1 MHNWNGPT
9 VKHVWN
15 NAVHGQ
21 HTFLGFHINTTV
33 YHLGQYILHLLLLKS
48 SMLQVDSLG
57 RRWLIRLKC
66 MAAGRTSGRS
76 RGSLSPP
83 EWSCPRPRSCGRERW
98 TASRSLNCNNKNGS
112 RSVSVW
118 QNFQSLGQFLRVY
131 LLFGKILNRHW
142 QFSYA
147 IGQLFIGIN
156 GQMLKNNL
164 AIWSHWSR

>member
-1 MHNWNGPT
+1 MYNWNGPT

-21 HTFLGFHINTTV
+21 HTFLGFHINTTA
-33 YHLGQYILHLLLLKS
+33 YCLGQYILLLLLLKS

-66 MAAGRTSGRS
+66 TAAGRTSGRS

-112 RSVSVW
+112 RSVW
-118 QNFQSLGQFLRVY
+118 PDLEKFCH
-131 LLFGKILNRHW
+131 FGKIFKVLDNFWGFIYYLGKSWIDIGNFRMPLGK
-142 QFSYA
+142 FSL
-147 IGQLFIGIN
+147 I
-156 GQMLKNNL
+156 
-164 AIWSHWSR
+164 